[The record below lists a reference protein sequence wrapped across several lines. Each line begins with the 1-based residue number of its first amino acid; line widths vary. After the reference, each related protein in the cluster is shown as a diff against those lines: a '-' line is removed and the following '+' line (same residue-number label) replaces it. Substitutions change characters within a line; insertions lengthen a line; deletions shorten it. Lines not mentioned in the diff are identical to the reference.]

1 MRFNELSVQSIP
13 YQETLNPLLWANNQ
27 LKTEIRYQL
36 LLIARHFTE
45 FLKVES
51 MHLKDITIS
60 GSNASYGYSEF
71 SDIDLHLV
79 VDIPSDKPELVE
91 LYDAKKNQYNFTYNI
106 KIKDIDV
113 ELYVQDS
120 KQHHES
126 AGIYSIINDKWI
138 KEPKHQPPRVSEQ
151 EVTDK
156 ARNYVGQIN
165 QALKSSK
172 LKLAKD
178 TMDNIKRLRKSG
190 LDDVGEFSVENL
202 AFKVL
207 RAHGKIDKLRNHIN
221 KLQSSA
227 LSLGEQNEDL

>member
-1 MRFNELSVQSIP
+1 MRFTELSVQSIP
-13 YQETLNPLLWANNQ
+13 FQETLNPLLWANDR

-36 LLIARHFTE
+36 LLIARNFTE
-45 FLKVES
+45 FLNVKS
-51 MHLKDITIS
+51 IHLKDITIS

-71 SDIDLHLV
+71 SDIDLHIV

-91 LYDAKKNQYNFTYNI
+91 LYDAKKNQYNFTYDI
-106 KIKDIDV
+106 KIKNIDV
-113 ELYVQDS
+113 ELYVQDIQ
-120 KQHHES
+120 QHHES

-138 KEPKHQPPRVSEQ
+138 TEPTHQTPRVSEH
-151 EVTDK
+151 EVNDK

-172 LKLAKD
+172 LRLASD

-221 KLQSSA
+221 KLQSLA
-227 LSLGEQNEDL
+227 LSLGEQNED

>member
-13 YQETLNPLLWANNQ
+13 YQETLNTLLWKNNQ

-36 LLIARHFTE
+36 LLIARNFTE
-45 FLKVES
+45 FLKVKS
-51 MHLKDITIS
+51 IHLKDITIS

-106 KIKDIDV
+106 KIKNIDV

-126 AGIYSIINDKWI
+126 AGIYSIINDNWI
-138 KEPKHQPPRVSEQ
+138 KEPTHQTPRVSEQ
-151 EVTDK
+151 EVNDK

-172 LKLAKD
+172 LKLAND

-227 LSLGEQNEDL
+227 LSLGEQNED

>member
-13 YQETLNPLLWANNQ
+13 FQEKLNPLLWANDR

-36 LLIARHFTE
+36 LLIARNFTE
-45 FLKVES
+45 FLNVQS
-51 MHLKDITIS
+51 IHLKDITIS

-106 KIKDIDV
+106 KIKNIDV
-113 ELYVQDS
+113 ELYVQDTN
-120 KQHHES
+120 QHHES
-126 AGIYSIINDKWI
+126 AGIYSIVNDKWI
-138 KEPKHQPPRVSEQ
+138 KEPKHQTPRVSEQ
-151 EVTDK
+151 EVNDK

-190 LDDVGEFSVENL
+190 LDDMGEFSVENL
-202 AFKVL
+202 AFKLL

-227 LSLGEQNEDL
+227 LSLGEQNEN

>member
-13 YQETLNPLLWANNQ
+13 YQETLNTLLWKNNQ

-36 LLIARHFTE
+36 LLIARNFTE
-45 FLKVES
+45 FLKVKS
-51 MHLKDITIS
+51 IHLKDITIS

-71 SDIDLHLV
+71 SDIDLHLI

-106 KIKDIDV
+106 KIKNIDV

-126 AGIYSIINDKWI
+126 AGIYSIINDIWI
-138 KEPKHQPPRVSEQ
+138 KEPTHQTPRVSEQ
-151 EVTDK
+151 EVNDK

-172 LKLAKD
+172 LKLAND

-227 LSLGEQNEDL
+227 LSLGEQNED

>member
-27 LKTEIRYQL
+27 LNTNIRYQL

-51 MHLKDITIS
+51 IHLKDITIS

>member
-13 YQETLNPLLWANNQ
+13 FQETLNTLLWKNNQ

-36 LLIARHFTE
+36 LLIARNFTE
-45 FLKVES
+45 FLKVKS
-51 MHLKDITIS
+51 IHLKDITIS

-106 KIKDIDV
+106 KIKNIDV

-126 AGIYSIINDKWI
+126 AGIYSIINDNWI
-138 KEPKHQPPRVSEQ
+138 KEPTHQTPRVSEQ
-151 EVTDK
+151 EVNDK

-172 LKLAKD
+172 LKLAND

-227 LSLGEQNEDL
+227 LSLGEQNED

>member
-126 AGIYSIINDKWI
+126 AGIYSIINDNWI
-138 KEPKHQPPRVSEQ
+138 KEPKHQTPRVSEQ
-151 EVTDK
+151 EVNDK

-227 LSLGEQNEDL
+227 LSLGEQHEDL

>member
-13 YQETLNPLLWANNQ
+13 FQETLNPLLWANDQ

-36 LLIARHFTE
+36 LLIARNFTE
-45 FLKVES
+45 FLNVKS
-51 MHLKDITIS
+51 IHLTDITIS

-91 LYDAKKNQYNFTYNI
+91 LYDAKKNQYNFTFDI
-106 KIKDIDV
+106 KIKNIDV

-120 KQHHES
+120 QQHHES
-126 AGIYSIINDKWI
+126 AGIYSIINDTWI
-138 KEPKHQPPRVSEQ
+138 KEPKHQTPRVSEQ

-227 LSLGEQNEDL
+227 LSLGEQNED

>member
-1 MRFNELSVQSIP
+1 MRFNELSVQSVP
-13 YQETLNPLLWANNQ
+13 YQETLNPLLWANDR

-36 LLIARHFTE
+36 LLIARNFTE
-45 FLKVES
+45 FLNVKS
-51 MHLKDITIS
+51 IHLKDITIS

-91 LYDAKKNQYNFTYNI
+91 LYDAKKNQYNFTYDI
-106 KIKDIDV
+106 KIKNIDV
-113 ELYVQDS
+113 ELYVQDTN
-120 KQHHES
+120 QHHES
-126 AGIYSIINDKWI
+126 AGIYSIVNDKWI

-151 EVTDK
+151 EVNDK

-178 TMDNIKRLRKSG
+178 TLDNIKRLRKSG

-207 RAHGKIDKLRNHIN
+207 RSHGKIDKLRTHIN
-221 KLQSSA
+221 QLQSLA
-227 LSLGEQNEDL
+227 LSLGEQNED

>member
-13 YQETLNPLLWANNQ
+13 FQETLNPLLWANDR

-36 LLIARHFTE
+36 LLIARNFTE
-45 FLKVES
+45 FLNVKS
-51 MHLKDITIS
+51 IHLKDITIS

-91 LYDAKKNQYNFTYNI
+91 LYDAKKNQYNFTYDI
-106 KIKDIDV
+106 KIKNIDV
-113 ELYVQDS
+113 ELYVQDTN
-120 KQHHES
+120 QHHES
-126 AGIYSIINDKWI
+126 AGIYSIVNDKWI
-138 KEPKHQPPRVSEQ
+138 KEPKHQTPRVSEQ
-151 EVTDK
+151 EVNDK

-227 LSLGEQNEDL
+227 LSLGEQNED

>member
-1 MRFNELSVQSIP
+1 MRFNELSVQSVP

-36 LLIARHFTE
+36 LLIARNFTE
-45 FLKVES
+45 FLKVDS
-51 MHLKDITIS
+51 LHLKDITIS
-60 GSNASYGYSEF
+60 GSNASYGYSDF
-71 SDIDLHLV
+71 SDIDLHLI

-91 LYDAKKNQYNFTYNI
+91 LYDAKKNQYNFTYDI
-106 KIKDIDV
+106 KIKNIDV

-156 ARNYVGQIN
+156 ARSYAGQIN

-178 TMDNIKRLRKSG
+178 TMDNIKRLRKAG

-207 RAHGKIDKLRNHIN
+207 RAHGKIDKLRNHIE

-227 LSLGEQNEDL
+227 LSLGEQNEDF